1 MSGEKHQFDAGQTRV
16 GEPGS
21 GDLTTTVYNCLRDI
35 AQREM
40 RGERAGHTLTATAL
54 VHEVYLR
61 LSPAGLT
68 RLDRGRFYHA
78 AAEAM
83 RRILID
89 HARRRNA
96 EKRGGSRVR
105 VTDIEC
111 VLDLAREENFDDAL
125 ALDDALL
132 RLQSIDASAA
142 EVVRLRFYAGLTG
155 DQVAE
160 VLGIS
165 QRQVDREWAYARAVL
180 LRELGRQNAEK
191 RPERSE

>member
-1 MSGEKHQFDAGQTRV
+1 VSGEKHQFDAGQTRV